1 MIKVSKEILINT
13 GKFEN
18 IKIIA
23 AIESNDDNFEVAW
36 KDLNEQIRIQ
46 ETIERNTRLGGST
59 EPSGEWKNTRD
70 AEPMPF

>member
-23 AIESNDDNFEVAW
+23 SIESSDDNFEVAW
-36 KDLNEQIRIQ
+36 KDLNQQLQIQ
-46 ETIERNTRLGGST
+46 ESLERASRLGDTST
-59 EPSGEWKNTRD
+59 PSAEWKNTKD